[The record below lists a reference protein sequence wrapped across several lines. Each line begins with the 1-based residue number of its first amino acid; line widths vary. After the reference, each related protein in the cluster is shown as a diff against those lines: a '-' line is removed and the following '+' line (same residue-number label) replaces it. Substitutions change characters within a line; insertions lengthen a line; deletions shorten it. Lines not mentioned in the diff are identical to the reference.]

1 MVTGDLVDMV
11 GSVYEEVFGKPEVD
25 DGTGS
30 KL

>member
-11 GSVYEEVFGKPEVD
+11 GEVYEEVFGKPGEME
-25 DGTGS
+25 GRG

>member
-11 GSVYEEVFGKPEVD
+11 GPVYEEVFGKPEVE
-25 DGTGS
+25 GAA